1 VAFVVAVEVGTAMV
15 VAVIVLVIV
24 VATIVFSYYGLM
36 DILLHPPC
44 HPHPPTKRSY
54 WSSPETCSGAKEG
67 RD

>member
-36 DILLHPPC
+36 DILLHPLITIWYRYKFLINLITIP
-44 HPHPPTKRSY
+44 
-54 WSSPETCSGAKEG
+54 
-67 RD
+67 